1 MESVKEFCKRTGATP
16 QRTNIWIQEGRLIAK
31 KIGGSYCLLGL
42 QDKPKAKG
50 RGKAKRGHK
59 RLGIVKQFSKQGELI
74 ATYETLA
81 LASEAVETTS
91 ANISIA
97 INNPS
102 RTAKGYKWERE
113 DLY

>member
-1 MESVKEFCKRTGATP
+1 MESVKDFCKRTGATK
-16 QRTNIWIQEGRLIAK
+16 QRVNIWIQEGRLIAQ
-31 KIGGSYCLLGL
+31 KIGGSWGLLGI
-42 QDKPKAKG
+42 QAKPKPKG
-50 RGKAKRGHK
+50 RGKAKRGQK
-59 RLGIVKQFSKQGELI
+59 RLGVVKQFSKEGELI
-74 ATYETLA
+74 ATYETSA
-81 LASEAVETTS
+81 LASEAVGTTR